1 MKISI
6 SRDLCCGAQACVEAA
21 PHIFSLND
29 EGFNALVDQDESMAI
44 PAGQEEKACEGVA
57 ACPESAL
64 KIEENV

>member
-21 PHIFSLND
+21 PRIFSLND
-29 EGFNALVDQDESMAI
+29 EGFNALVDRDEALTV
-44 PAGQEEKACEGVA
+44 AADREQEASEGVA

-64 KIEENV
+64 KIEESF